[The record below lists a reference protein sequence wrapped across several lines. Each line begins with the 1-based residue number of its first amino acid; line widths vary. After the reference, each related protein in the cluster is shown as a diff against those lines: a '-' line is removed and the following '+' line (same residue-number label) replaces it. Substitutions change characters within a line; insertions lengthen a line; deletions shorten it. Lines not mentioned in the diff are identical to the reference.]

1 MDPQMLLMH
10 KYIYNHYFLDFSY
23 NFPIICYNF
32 IVESDLMKGV
42 TRKTS
47 RDISVF
53 ILNSFLKT
61 SLSHLTHIVK
71 YFHGFQSRPPAKRL
85 HRRYT
90 NSDTTPPLSSAQRNA
105 KECN

>member
-10 KYIYNHYFLDFSY
+10 EYIYNHYFFLDFSY

-61 SLSHLTHIVK
+61 GLTHLTHIVK
-71 YFHGFQSRPPAKRL
+71 FFHGFQSRPPLTTAPTVHKQ
-85 HRRYT
+85 RY
-90 NSDTTPPLSSAQRNA
+90 NTTTQLRTTQRQRV
-105 KECN
+105 